1 MSSTAIINILMVLSK
16 HYKSNFFL
24 LIDTLAQ
31 LIDENP
37 AKPLHFPPTCYLSTI
52 CSTSLGDGHDRLKS
66 LLTRISNAHKL
77 SLVPLNFCTT
87 NISIWCK
94 AITQLQNKRNRIEL
108 FAVSTFQNM

>member
-37 AKPLHFPPTCYLSTI
+37 AKPLHFSPYMLFVY
-52 CSTSLGDGHDRLKS
+52 H
-66 LLTRISNAHKL
+66 LLHIPWGWS
-77 SLVPLNFCTT
+77 
-87 NISIWCK
+87 
-94 AITQLQNKRNRIEL
+94 
-108 FAVSTFQNM
+108 

>member
-1 MSSTAIINILMVLSK
+1 MVLSK

-66 LLTRISNAHKL
+66 LLTRISNAQVKFSTTKL
-77 SLVPLNFCTT
+77 LYHQYQYLVQSNNAT
-87 NISIWCK
+87 SK
-94 AITQLQNKRNRIEL
+94 
-108 FAVSTFQNM
+108 